1 MIDQTNKA
9 IIFCAHGSRDGTYNS
24 NFLKLIKT
32 LKSIT
37 DTENIFH
44 CYIEKNR
51 PLIKETIN
59 EVSQRYKQIY
69 FYPLMFFDGYHMN
82 EDIKK
87 EVEFQKN
94 QNKIDIKLIE
104 KISLTKDLANVFIK
118 EISKKLSKRKKNML
132 IISYSKSSKSNVIK
146 EVKKYLKKISN
157 CVEISKICCVGEEI
171 NLFKNIH
178 NNKIKNLNIILHP
191 IFFFEGFLY
200 KINLI
205 NLKKITNFK
214 SLKPISH
221 YSEVVDILIRKI
233 NG

>member
-104 KISLTKDLANVFIK
+104 K
-118 EISKKLSKRKKNML
+118 
-132 IISYSKSSKSNVIK
+132 
-146 EVKKYLKKISN
+146 
-157 CVEISKICCVGEEI
+157 
-171 NLFKNIH
+171 
-178 NNKIKNLNIILHP
+178 
-191 IFFFEGFLY
+191 
-200 KINLI
+200 
-205 NLKKITNFK
+205 NFPYGRFGK
-214 SLKPISH
+214 CI
-221 YSEVVDILIRKI
+221 Y
-233 NG
+233 